1 MNIIKKHF
9 RNNWQLYLLVLLAM
23 LVRFYF
29 LDKYLNV
36 SGDLLLQADWGE
48 KYWTY
53 GSRDFYFIKDWY
65 YARPNYPPLT
75 IYYYAY
81 ANKLYDYKYLMAAL
95 HNVIK
100 IPPADFIIYYYK
112 WGYFINLKLLGIVS
126 DILAGIFIYREV
138 LSYLKNKKYAV
149 FAAGI
154 FLLNPITIILS
165 SVWGQI
171 DSTVALLSIMA
182 FYLVVKKKFVLSG
195 LLFTVGLLLKPN
207 WIIFLPLYLIVFLIN
222 RPKLRSV
229 LITLMLTAF
238 FIFVIAIPFSNNPP
252 DFYTWFIKDRILTTL
267 FASPHASISAFNF
280 YTTFLKIDYHLSSH
294 TLLFIPVKYIGYL
307 IFALIY
313 LKSLLSI
320 IKNSGKIG
328 VYKAVITIG
337 LGSFLFM
344 PGMLE
349 RYFFPMLIP
358 FSILAF
364 KSRKLLWVYLI
375 YTVLLSLNVVWAL
388 FRRKYGDVDALFTGH
403 NFFLIKSVSIIN
415 VVLYIYL
422 LRSLF
427 NENLLKLVRYKVH
440 HTFSS
445 RGLRMPVG

>member
-9 RNNWQLYLLVLLAM
+9 RNNWQLYLLVLFAM

-48 KYWTY
+48 KYWKY
-53 GSRDFYFIKDWY
+53 ESKDFYFIKDWY

-126 DILAGIFIYREV
+126 DIFAGIFIYREV

-154 FLLNPITIILS
+154 FLFNPITVILS

-171 DSTVALLSIMA
+171 DSTVALLSMMA
-182 FYLVVKKKFVLSG
+182 FYLIVKKKFVLSG
-195 LLFTVGLLLKPN
+195 IFYTAGLLLKPN
-207 WIIFLPLYLIVFLIN
+207 WIIFLPLYLLLYLIN
-222 RPKLRSV
+222 RPKLKSIS
-229 LITLMLTAF
+229 LTFILTTLFALTIAF
-238 FIFVIAIPFSNNPP
+238 PFSNNPL
-252 DFYTWFIKDRILTTL
+252 DFYTWFIKERVLTTL
-267 FASPHASISAFNF
+267 TASPHASISAFNF
-280 YTTFLKIDYHLSSH
+280 YTTFLKIDFHLSSH

-313 LKSLLSI
+313 LKSLLTT

-328 VYKAVITIG
+328 IYKAVVAIG
-337 LGSFLFM
+337 LGSFLFL

-364 KSRKLLWVYLI
+364 KNRKLLWVYLI
-375 YTVLLSLNVVWAL
+375 YTVLLSLNVIWAL
-388 FRRKYGDVDALFTGH
+388 FRRKYGDVDALFTGN

-415 VVLYIYL
+415 VVLYFYL
-422 LRSLF
+422 LILLF
-427 NENLLKLVRYKVH
+427 HKNPLKLMRNKVH
-440 HTFSS
+440 RLPSF
-445 RGLRMPVG
+445 RGLRMPVE